1 MSRRRRNR
9 RSNAAHKVR
18 THNKTARRRRHH
30 SQQGGFIIK
39 VVFNLASVVVV
50 QRECTH
56 TAKERRALSY
66 KSGVFCFGG
75 LVLQKKLK
83 KMPRVFRVYMKP

>member
-1 MSRRRRNR
+1 MPPTKFALIIKLLVVVVIIPSRG
-9 RSNAAHKVR
+9 V
-18 THNKTARRRRHH
+18 
-30 SQQGGFIIK
+30 IIK

-75 LVLQKKLK
+75 LVLQKKFKK